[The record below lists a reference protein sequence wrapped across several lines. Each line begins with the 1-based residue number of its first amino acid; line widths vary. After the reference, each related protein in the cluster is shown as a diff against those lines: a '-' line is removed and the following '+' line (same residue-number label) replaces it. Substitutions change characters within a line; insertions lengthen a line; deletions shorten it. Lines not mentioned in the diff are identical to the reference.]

1 MEPHLATMSNDNT
14 KTEPTNDVKPSENED
29 DNSWHL
35 VGTFKT
41 TTVDIKHYYVVPPQI
56 NIDNYDLPSL
66 QFQNLV
72 KKVNLEPGVIY
83 KLRIAAVNSC
93 GRGPWSEAAAFKTC
107 LPGAPPAPSNIKITK
122 TLDGGA
128 HLTWDAPSNAS
139 CLITGYAVYLAVK
152 NTATD
157 NTVPRQHQ
165 QQVSQMAFVRVYGGA
180 LAECSVNAGQLL
192 QAHLD
197 ISSSSKPAIIFR
209 IAARNE
215 RGYGPAT
222 QVRWLQDQQIPYH
235 NATAN
240 NSLKRTS
247 SNTNSAGSKKQRLA
261 PAGGGPNDA

>member
-1 MEPHLATMSNDNT
+1 
-14 KTEPTNDVKPSENED
+14 
-29 DNSWHL
+29 
-35 VGTFKT
+35 
-41 TTVDIKHYYVVPPQI
+41 
-56 NIDNYDLPSL
+56 
-66 QFQNLV
+66 
-72 KKVNLEPGVIY
+72 
-83 KLRIAAVNSC
+83 
-93 GRGPWSEAAAFKTC
+93 
-107 LPGAPPAPSNIKITK
+107 
-122 TLDGGA
+122 
-128 HLTWDAPSNAS
+128 
-139 CLITGYAVYLAVK
+139 
-152 NTATD
+152 
-157 NTVPRQHQ
+157 
-165 QQVSQMAFVRVYGGA
+165 MAFVRVYGGA